1 MDRRAGAKL
10 ASLLVAV
17 ESGLLFV
24 VAWPLPRAAR
34 DNPPAPHADR
44 NAG

>member
-1 MDRRAGAKL
+1 MDTRAWAKL
-10 ASLLVAV
+10 ASLFVAV

-24 VAWPLPRAAR
+24 VVAPLPCTA
-34 DNPPAPHADR
+34 NQ